1 MRRFRNRRRRLA
13 ALALLGAAAATAG
26 PAQPAAAQDGDS
38 TGTSTGGGAARID
51 TSSRTV
57 ATGNT
62 VVLRGGFPGSSK
74 TPIEIRSRATGSDSW
89 RTVAGDRT
97 GASGHYRVSVRPS
110 RTAVWRVE
118 LAHAPKTLSSSDSP
132 DSTAPTAASTSGP
145 ASAGSRC
152 ARGPAPTCR
161 AATRRSATRSPSAA
175 RSSRPAARVACGC
188 ESAITRERTRT
199 GRDGRFSVR
208 WTATRTGG
216 FPVRVRAGSNGDAT
230 GSSDRP
236 GRVTVYRPAAASW
249 YGPGL
254 YGNALA
260 CGGTLT
266 PSTLGVANRTLPCG
280 TKLRLRYKGR
290 SVAVR
295 VIDRGPFSGS
305 REFDLT
311 AATKQK
317 LGFPDLGTVLSSR

>member
-1 MRRFRNRRRRLA
+1 M
-13 ALALLGAAAATAG
+13 
-26 PAQPAAAQDGDS
+26 
-38 TGTSTGGGAARID
+38 
-51 TSSRTV
+51 
-57 ATGNT
+57 
-62 VVLRGGFPGSSK
+62 LRGGFPGSSK
-74 TPIEIRSRATGSDSW
+74 TPIEIRSRAAGSDSW

-132 DSTAPTAASTSGP
+132 DSTAPTGGVDERTGERRITVRSRTRADVSGRNATVGDPVTVRGKVLP
-145 ASAGSRC
+145 AG
-152 ARGPAPTCR
+152 GP
-161 AATRRSATRSPSAA
+161 RRV
-175 RSSRPAARVACGC
+175 RVRIGGH
-188 ESAITRERTRT
+188 SERTRT